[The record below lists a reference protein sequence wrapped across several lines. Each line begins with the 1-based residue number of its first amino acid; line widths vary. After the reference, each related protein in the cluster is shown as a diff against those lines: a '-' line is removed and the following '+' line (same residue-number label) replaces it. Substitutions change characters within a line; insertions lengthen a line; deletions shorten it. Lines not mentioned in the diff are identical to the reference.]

1 MTVIAD
7 LIRAGVA
14 PELVQLVA
22 EALAEERARGA
33 REAQP
38 ASNARQERNARYY
51 AKKAGERRLEASEQD
66 GIKTI
71 KTLSDAVKT
80 PPVDGQ
86 KEIPPTPP
94 KEKTTSLTNVRE
106 KSTRVRASEAD
117 FALLRNAYPKRIGG
131 DPRETARKA
140 LDKALAGGASVEEIV
155 DGARLFARFRAA
167 DDPKFTPMLATW
179 LNRRGWADDYSE
191 PPPRAGP
198 LPRQSILAQIA
209 TGEIWHER
217 DFNDIDIDSADR
229 AEPRGFGFGRADEEL
244 SGAPGGPGKVLDFRR
259 TGSGWG

>member
-1 MTVIAD
+1 VSLAAIVD
-7 LIRAGVA
+7 
-14 PELVQLVA
+14 
-22 EALAEERARGA
+22 ALAEAGCSAQQIAAAVRAHEQAAAPRSTAAER
-33 REAQP
+33 Q
-38 ASNARQERNARYY
+38 ARYRQRKAEGCSTGITGDVTRVTRDVTRDAEEA
-51 AKKAGERRLEASEQD
+51 AKEGLPH
-66 GIKTI
+66 
-71 KTLSDAVKT
+71 T
-80 PPVDGQ
+80 PS
-86 KEIPPTPP
+86 K
-94 KEKTTSLTNVRE
+94 KTTSLTNVRE

-117 FALLRNAYPKRIGG
+117 FALVRNAYPKRIGG
-131 DPRETARKA
+131 DPREPARKA

-217 DFNDIDIDSADR
+217 DFNDIDIDSAGR
-229 AEPRGFGFGRADEEL
+229 AEPRDFGSGGADEEWP
-244 SGAPGGPGKVLDFRR
+244 GAPGGPGKVLDFRR